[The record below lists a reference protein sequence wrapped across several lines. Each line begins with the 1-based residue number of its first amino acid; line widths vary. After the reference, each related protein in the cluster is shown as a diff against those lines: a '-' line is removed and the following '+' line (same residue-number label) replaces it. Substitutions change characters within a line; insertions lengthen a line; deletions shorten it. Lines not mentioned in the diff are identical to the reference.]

1 MLTKIIVQIVGQ
13 CCVAALAFYWLGL
26 GVGSTLDLALNAL
39 VALLLVFALALLDAY
54 GAGNWRH
61 VLWALPAV
69 LVMGLLW
76 WGVKAALLVALL
88 WLAFCLPTA
97 ARGQWTVYA
106 KPRYLAMGLA
116 ILALSL
122 LPAVALLGWTPKLE
136 GLAIEMTSF
145 LARTALAA
153 IFVYGGWAVLLDFV
167 RRETT
172 LLPGQATAPPSEN
185 PLPAHPPQQPAN
197 L

>member
-69 LVMGLLW
+69 
-76 WGVKAALLVALL
+76 LLVALL